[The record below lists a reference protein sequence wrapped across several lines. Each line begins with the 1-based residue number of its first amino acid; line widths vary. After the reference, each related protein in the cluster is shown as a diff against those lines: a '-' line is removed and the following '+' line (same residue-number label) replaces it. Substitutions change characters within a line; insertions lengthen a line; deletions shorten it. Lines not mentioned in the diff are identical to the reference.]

1 MILGFFGRLLYIVSL
16 VWEAKRSILF
26 VLALG
31 FWLVVRFK
39 ALRRAGAVWRTLVA
53 ISDEVIT

>member
-1 MILGFFGRLLYIVSL
+1 ML
-16 VWEAKRSILF
+16 ILF

-39 ALRRAGAVWRTLVA
+39 AVRRAGAVWRTLAA